1 LLRWS
6 RGCSKQARSADGE
19 NQVARRVLIKCE
31 RKVHFVK
38 EHEIIFVEAA
48 GNYVHVS
55 LVDDT
60 LLTRSS
66 LNRLGSLLSTERF
79 VRIHR
84 STIVNLDQICHLEP
98 QSGGEYIVTLNSGKQ
113 LKASRRH
120 VCDLM
125 KSIRRSG
132 AGEGPLTDRAA
143 TERNTPPRPTLVPR
157 FY

>member
-1 LLRWS
+1 M
-6 RGCSKQARSADGE
+6 
-19 NQVARRVLIKCE
+19 ARRVLIKCD

-66 LNRLGSLLSTERF
+66 LNRLGALLSTERF

-98 QSGGEYIVTLNSGKQ
+98 QAGGEYLVTLNSGKQ

-132 AGEGPLTDRAA
+132 GEGPPADRAA
-143 TERNTPPRPTLVPR
+143 TVTTPPPPRLVPR

>member
-1 LLRWS
+1 M
-6 RGCSKQARSADGE
+6 
-19 NQVARRVLIKCE
+19 ARRVLIKCD

-55 LVDDT
+55 LADDT

-66 LNRLGSLLSTERF
+66 LNRLGSMLSTERF

-98 QSGGEYIVTLNSGKQ
+98 QAGGEYVVTLNGGKQ

-125 KSIRRSG
+125 KSIRGSTRDKN
-132 AGEGPLTDRAA
+132 AAETTATAPRVPL
-143 TERNTPPRPTLVPR
+143 RPALVPR

>member
-1 LLRWS
+1 
-6 RGCSKQARSADGE
+6 
-19 NQVARRVLIKCE
+19 
-31 RKVHFVK
+31 VK

-55 LVDDT
+55 LVDAT
-60 LLTRSS
+60 LLTRTS
-66 LNRLGSLLSTERF
+66 LNRLGSLLGTERF

-98 QSGGEYIVTLNSGKQ
+98 QAGGEYVVTLNSGKQ

-125 KSIRRSG
+125 KSIRGSAR
-132 AGEGPLTDRAA
+132 EGPLADRAA
-143 TERNTPPRPTLVPR
+143 TANTPPRPRLVPR

>member
-1 LLRWS
+1 M
-6 RGCSKQARSADGE
+6 AP
-19 NQVARRVLIKCE
+19 RVLIKCD

-66 LNRLGSLLSTERF
+66 LNRLESLLSTERF

-98 QSGGEYIVTLNSGKQ
+98 QAGGEYIVTLNCGKQ

-125 KSIRRSG
+125 KSIRGNAQDKSPVETSV
-132 AGEGPLTDRAA
+132 ATASAPL
-143 TERNTPPRPTLVPR
+143 RPSLVPR

>member
-1 LLRWS
+1 
-6 RGCSKQARSADGE
+6 
-19 NQVARRVLIKCE
+19 
-31 RKVHFVK
+31 
-38 EHEIIFVEAA
+38 
-48 GNYVHVS
+48 VS

-66 LNRLGSLLSTERF
+66 LNRLESLLSTERF

-98 QSGGEYIVTLNSGKQ
+98 QAGGEYIVTLNCGKQ

-125 KSIRRSG
+125 RSIRGKTSAESLLPESKQVNRTVNI
-132 AGEGPLTDRAA
+132 GPQPVERMAA
-143 TERNTPPRPTLVPR
+143 RT
-157 FY
+157 